1 MATYLTQQSLL
12 KKLGEKGIK
21 FSRQSLNDYERKGLF
36 APDRTIAYG
45 KVVHPLYVENDV
57 NRLYNL
63 IVRRYK
69 SRKTKHKGIFLNGAP
84 ERSN

>member
-12 KKLGEKGIK
+12 KKLGERGIK
-21 FSRQSLNDYERKGLF
+21 FSRQSLHSYQRKGLF

-45 KVVHPLYVENDV
+45 RVIHPLYTENDV

-63 IVRRYK
+63 ITRRYRSK
-69 SRKTKHKGIFLNGAP
+69 KARYKGMFLNGIP
-84 ERSN
+84 DRSE